1 MNAGQPTGIS
11 KILGWAWA
19 QITYAPVVFL
29 CGEQSELDSRAPCLD
44 QRKQLAGNRKQKE
57 WNQDKNKG
65 SVGEEKRTG
74 GSWSVNRERS
84 KGADKGDQQGDG
96 GRSELHVLVLA
107 ARELVV
113 QDWVGRVDAR
123 APSPAAT
130 EYRYFGAR
138 ALTGTVSAS
147 AGDL

>member
-1 MNAGQPTGIS
+1 MSGSEKTAGGQQKAKKNGI
-11 KILGWAWA
+11 KTRTKGAW
-19 QITYAPVVFL
+19 
-29 CGEQSELDSRAPCLD
+29 
-44 QRKQLAGNRKQKE
+44 
-57 WNQDKNKG
+57 
-65 SVGEEKRTG
+65 EKRKETG

-107 ARELVV
+107 ARAPVV